1 MAKVQLGDPLKIR
14 AADWNK
20 MLDVADLAR
29 SREIVYTAGS
39 GGFPTQRGVIVP
51 VKNNTGAVVARY
63 HAAAI
68 GAPVVPPGDNEQE
81 FLNRFAFVGEDM
93 SASYFG
99 RFAVFQETTDVN
111 RMGLAMIEGVTVAE
125 ITVNNIDHNRV
136 DVDTAGGSKLVS
148 QYYGSGEILYKET
161 GTGTKLAIIRIGSFV
176 APQLKAVAE
185 EDIAAGGS
193 GDVYIQRN
201 ATATELV
208 TAHLNWM
215 AGSTGVS
222 NGDELLIHFFP
233 DENKWGIDGAQ
244 C

>member
-1 MAKVQLGDPLKIR
+1 MAKVQPGDPLRI
-14 AADWNK
+14 AASDWNT
-20 MLDVADLAR
+20 LLGVADAAR
-29 SREIVYTAGS
+29 VNELVFGS
-39 GGFPTQRGVIVP
+39 GKSTFPLYQGVIVP

-81 FLNRFAFVGEDM
+81 FLNRLAFIGEDM

-125 ITVNNIDHNRV
+125 ITVNNEDHDRV

-148 QYYGSGEILYKET
+148 QYYGAGEILYKES
-161 GTGTKLAIIRIGSFV
+161 GTGTKLAVIRIGAFV
-176 APQLKAVAE
+176 APQLKAVAD
-185 EDIAAGGS
+185 EDIAVSGS

-215 AGSTGVS
+215 AGSTGVTD
-222 NGDELLIHFFP
+222 GDQLLIKFYP
-233 DENKWGIDGAQ
+233 DENKWGIDGAE